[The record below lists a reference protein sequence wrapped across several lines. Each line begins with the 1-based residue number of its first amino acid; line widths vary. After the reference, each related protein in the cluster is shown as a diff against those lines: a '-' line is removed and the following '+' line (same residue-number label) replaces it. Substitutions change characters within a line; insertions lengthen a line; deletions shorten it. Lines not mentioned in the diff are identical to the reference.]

1 MYYFKLFFII
11 LIICITIYQ
20 IIYPTLFRLENKKQI
35 QFLEL
40 NNIDTK
46 IYKTLVDYQN
56 RILEKKTYII
66 PELSF
71 KISDNYFNNS
81 RYILPI
87 EFKLL
92 NSIYFDSLTDYIF
105 DKALEIDNGEPDS
118 LDLKATILDKLE
130 LLSGNSNFV
139 NYGDIIIGFDE
150 YENNNKI
157 YFDTNNYKI
166 HSYEWNKFNYSYN
179 KYRLYEESTY
189 YDYLKTLFL
198 IDKTYNENFSKF
210 ILEMADEENIRTIL
224 ARTKKYNNVEITD
237 SFHICLNNPII
248 INENF
253 INLFEKLSKKIF
265 NYSNKKIK
273 KFFEL
278 NNKKKIHWFSITY
291 LENDNYLDMNFYFRD
306 ENISDAILQY
316 LQIPL
321 QLYFPKN

>member
-71 KISDNYFNNS
+71 KITDNYFNNS

-130 LLSGNSNFV
+130 LLSGDSNFV

-248 INENF
+248 MNKKF
-253 INLFEKLSKKIF
+253 INFFEKLSKNIF
-265 NYSNKKIK
+265 NYSNEKIK

>member
-1 MYYFKLFFII
+1 MYYFKLFSII
-11 LIICITIYQ
+11 LSICIIIYQ

-130 LLSGNSNFV
+130 LLSGDSNFV

-157 YFDTNNYKI
+157 YFDTNNFKI

-179 KYRLYEESTY
+179 KYRLYEETTY
-189 YDYLKTLFL
+189 YDYLKTLFF
-198 IDKTYNENFSKF
+198 IDKTYNKNFSNI
-210 ILEMADEENIRTIL
+210 ILELADEENIKIIL
-224 ARTKKYNNVEITD
+224 SRTKKYNNREIKD
-237 SFHICLNNPII
+237 SFHISLKKPII
-248 INENF
+248 INKNF

-265 NYSNKKIK
+265 NYSNKKTQE
-273 KFFEL
+273 FFEL

-291 LENDNYLDMNFYFRD
+291 LEKEKYLDMNFYFRD